1 MQCGVTTS
9 IAECSHVTLVLFLI
23 GNRWTRAYF
32 ALSLSLS
39 LRGQGYSRRYWENSR
54 DFCRSIRNL
63 SCSSVHLHGSENG
76 ERWPLKKKK
85 KNANSESQIQ
95 SRDQDQGRCFVV
107 NFPKALHYNLSQIVI
122 FFFFFV
128 EWSRIAGASA
138 CETLKIWR
146 KTKYVDSLWQ
156 NALS

>member
-32 ALSLSLS
+32 ALSLSLC
-39 LRGQGYSRRYWENSR
+39 LRGQGYSRCYWENSR
-54 DFCRSIRNL
+54 DFCGSIRNL

-76 ERWPLKKKK
+76 ECWPLKKKK
-85 KNANSESQIQ
+85 KNANSSILFTQRIPNSITWFSKGATLQ
-95 SRDQDQGRCFVV
+95 PFADCDF
-107 NFPKALHYNLSQIVI
+107 